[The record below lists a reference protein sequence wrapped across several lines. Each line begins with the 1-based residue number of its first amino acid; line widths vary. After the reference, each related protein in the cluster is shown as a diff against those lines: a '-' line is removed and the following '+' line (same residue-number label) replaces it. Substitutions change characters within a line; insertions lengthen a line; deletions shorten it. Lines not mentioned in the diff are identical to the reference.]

1 MTPTLVHILR
11 IAILMLVGYQ
21 LWTMARSART
31 RGRLLPKDAKE
42 WRRLAGDIITL
53 LIGGFALLTLQ
64 RNYIQPIGQIEG
76 LEPRDIRSI
85 AFRDSRTGS
94 LRRLSDWEGRWV
106 ILNVWATWCPPCR
119 REMPALEKIGK
130 QSNPAGATVIA
141 LSDEAPA
148 TVEAYLKEHPMEMTI
163 GTFAQIPDALSVIG
177 TRPVS
182 MLIDP
187 EGRVVEKVVGARG
200 EAFFQAWMDRSRDN
214 PK

>member
-1 MTPTLVHILR
+1 MTPTIVHILR

-21 LWTMARSART
+21 LWNMARSART

-64 RNYIQPIGQIEG
+64 RNYLQPLGQIER
-76 LEPRDIRSI
+76 LDRKEIRSI

-94 LRRLSDWEGRWV
+94 LRSLSEWEGRWV
-106 ILNVWATWCPPCR
+106 ILNIWATWCQPCR
-119 REMPALEKIGK
+119 REMPALEKVGK

-148 TVEAYLKEHPMEMTI
+148 AVDTYLKEHPMEMTI

-177 TRPVS
+177 TRPMS
-182 MLIDP
+182 MPIDP

-200 EAFFQAWMDRSRDN
+200 EAFFQA
-214 PK
+214 

>member
-1 MTPTLVHILR
+1 MTPTIVHILR

-21 LWTMARSART
+21 VWAMARSART
-31 RGRLLPKDAKE
+31 RGHLLPKDARE

-64 RNYIQPIGQIEG
+64 RNYLQPLDHIER
-76 LEPRDIRSI
+76 LDRKEIRSI

-94 LRRLSDWEGRWV
+94 LRSLSEWEGRWV
-106 ILNVWATWCPPCR
+106 ILNIWATWCPPCR
-119 REMPALEKIGK
+119 REMPALEKVGK

-148 TVEAYLKEHPMEMTI
+148 AVDTYLKEHPMEMTI

-187 EGRVVEKVVGARG
+187 EGNVVEKVVGARG

-214 PK
+214 TK